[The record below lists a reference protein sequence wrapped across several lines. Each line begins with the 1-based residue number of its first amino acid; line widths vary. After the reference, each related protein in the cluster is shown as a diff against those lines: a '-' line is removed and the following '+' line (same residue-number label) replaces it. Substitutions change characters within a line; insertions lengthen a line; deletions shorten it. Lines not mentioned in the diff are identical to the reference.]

1 MSSVLAQAV
10 LSGLLTGGVYA
21 MVSVGLTLIFGVMRI
36 INFAHGD
43 FVMLGMYAAV
53 GLSAAFALDPYVS
66 VAIIGPGFF
75 ALGIAVH
82 QIIIRPL
89 VHRGAPHTSQALAT
103 LGLSV
108 VVVSAV
114 LLTASGR
121 SVIATTSLTTSVL
134 NLGALVLSVTRM
146 VAFAVALVTTG
157 LLYLFLHHTY
167 PGMAIRAT
175 AQDRKAAVLLGL
187 PTERAD
193 AMTFGL
199 GIACA
204 AIAGSVMVP
213 FFYVNPFVGQPLG
226 LVAYIVVVL
235 GGMGSMLGALLGGLA
250 IGVIEALSG
259 YLLDPGLKELVYLLL
274 FVAVLIVMPSGLF
287 GVRGAERMAE

>member
-1 MSSVLAQAV
+1 MSVVLQAV

-53 GLSAAFALDPYVS
+53 GLGVAAGLDPYVS
-66 VAIIGPGFF
+66 VAVVGPGFF
-75 ALGIAVH
+75 VLGMGVHALV
-82 QIIIRPL
+82 IRPL
-89 VHRGAPHTSQALAT
+89 VRRGAPHTTQALAT

-108 VVVSAV
+108 VIVSAV

-121 SVIATTSLTTSVL
+121 SVIATTGLTTAVVHVE
-134 NLGALVLSVTRM
+134 GLVLSVTRLL
-146 VAFAVALVTTG
+146 AFAIALVATG
-157 LLYLFLHHTY
+157 LLYLFLNHTY
-167 PGMAIRAT
+167 AGMAIRAT

-193 AMTFGL
+193 MVAFGL

-204 AIAGSVMVP
+204 AIAGAVMVP

-235 GGMGSMLGALLGGLA
+235 GGMGSMVGALVGGLA
-250 IGVIEALSG
+250 IGVTEALSG

-274 FVAVLIVMPSGLF
+274 FVAALILMPSGLF